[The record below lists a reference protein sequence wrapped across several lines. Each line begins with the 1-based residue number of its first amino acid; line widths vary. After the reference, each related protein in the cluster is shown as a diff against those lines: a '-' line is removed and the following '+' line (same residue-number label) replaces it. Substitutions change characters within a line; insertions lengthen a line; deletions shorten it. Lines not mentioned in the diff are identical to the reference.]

1 MEFTAEFAL
10 IFSVAFFIHRFDV
23 YESSCALCKIIEN
36 PKQKNP
42 NGAEHVKGF
51 LSSILFPYS
60 MRFFL
65 RFFKW
70 LTIFLLKH
78 FERNQFFLS
87 DDSQWIHRVSK
98 VIARTLW
105 MICTHAHIKCN
116 VLSNII
122 HTDK

>member
-65 RFFKW
+65 RFFQVAYNF
-70 LTIFLLKH
+70 LTETF
-78 FERNQFFLS
+78 
-87 DDSQWIHRVSK
+87 
-98 VIARTLW
+98 
-105 MICTHAHIKCN
+105 
-116 VLSNII
+116 
-122 HTDK
+122 